1 MDLGGGVVG
10 DGSADILGEGNKG
23 GGSREG
29 DLLGVGGEDMSW
41 EGQAR
46 GQGWLTA
53 VHGGGG
59 ARGVLE
65 RGCSDENRLLGKHKA
80 RGLREKGRG
89 LRVTSL
95 RGSKGYTREIRGMR
109 LRGMWE

>member
-23 GGSREG
+23 GGNREG
-29 DLLGVGGEDMSW
+29 DLLGVGGEDMGW

-53 VHGGGG
+53 GRGGG
-59 ARGVLE
+59 ARGE
-65 RGCSDENRLLGKHKA
+65 YWRGAVTMKIDCWEN
-80 RGLREKGRG
+80 
-89 LRVTSL
+89 
-95 RGSKGYTREIRGMR
+95 TRQGD
-109 LRGMWE
+109 